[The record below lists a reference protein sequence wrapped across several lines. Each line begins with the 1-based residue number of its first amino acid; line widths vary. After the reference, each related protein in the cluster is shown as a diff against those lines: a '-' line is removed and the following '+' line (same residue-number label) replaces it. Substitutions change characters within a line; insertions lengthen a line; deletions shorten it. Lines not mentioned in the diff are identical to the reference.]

1 MRHRVRV
8 YLFLLIVASAT
19 TYLLGIG
26 IAKSAAKRTKWAL
39 MALGVAAIVAV
50 IVAFKANL
58 LIGSRLCAFID
69 VIDRSHSDFGYPV
82 MVAMVACCTLQL
94 YAGLAGYTNIALGI
108 GKIFGIEGPP
118 NFNAHFARRIF
129 KNGNSEQRLIKM
141 SAPFSPNT
149 WGLSFHHL
157 GLAVQDPQAAAHFLT
172 GLGYRIGPMMFDPL
186 QNVHLGMCTH
196 DTMPGVEIISPAE
209 GKGPLDK
216 LLSSHKDG
224 LVYHMCYT
232 SKDLARSLD
241 ALEF

>member
-1 MRHRVRV
+1 
-8 YLFLLIVASAT
+8 
-19 TYLLGIG
+19 
-26 IAKSAAKRTKWAL
+26 
-39 MALGVAAIVAV
+39 
-50 IVAFKANL
+50 
-58 LIGSRLCAFID
+58 
-69 VIDRSHSDFGYPV
+69 
-82 MVAMVACCTLQL
+82 
-94 YAGLAGYTNIALGI
+94 
-108 GKIFGIEGPP
+108 
-118 NFNAHFARRIF
+118 
-129 KNGNSEQRLIKM
+129 M

-241 ALEF
+241 ALEFDGDLRLFTVSPPKEAVLFGAKRVSFYMVAGVGLIEIIDEAE